1 MDHTADD
8 IASAPLPTAK
18 TLRARSNLLV
28 QIERFLVINLKM
40 AREFGVTVLPTLLA
54 RADEWIE
61 LADPSRP
68 RRTS

>member
-8 IASAPLPTAK
+8 IASAPLPTAE

-40 AREFGVTVLPTLLA
+40 AKIIRKEHH
-54 RADEWIE
+54 
-61 LADPSRP
+61 
-68 RRTS
+68 